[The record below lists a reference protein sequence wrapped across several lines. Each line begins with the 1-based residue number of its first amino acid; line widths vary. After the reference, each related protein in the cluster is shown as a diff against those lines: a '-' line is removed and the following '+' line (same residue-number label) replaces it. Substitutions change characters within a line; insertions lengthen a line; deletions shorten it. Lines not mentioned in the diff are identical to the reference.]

1 MAHDTDAFEL
11 KRLMR
16 QEAHEKA
23 FEFQV
28 MGQREFERCR
38 DRDFQTG
45 KSQANENHQKRMKK
59 MDIDQKIEFSKST
72 NENRI
77 ARMVERNKQLEK
89 CREAIKED
97 IKEAMQD
104 EGLYK
109 DTLQKMIV
117 QGMIKLLEE
126 EVEIKIRDGDQRIVN
141 SIKSRCEREFQ
152 EIMEREVQDKEYK
165 TNLIIRDDA
174 YLNEEEGSEY
184 GGVIM
189 YAHKRKIVVANT
201 LLDRVNLVF
210 EQ

>member
-38 DRDFQTG
+38 DRDFKTG
-45 KSQANENHQKRMKK
+45 QSLTNENHQKRMKK

-77 ARMVERNKQLEK
+77 AKMIERNKQLER
-89 CREAIKED
+89 CREAIKEN

-126 EVEIKIRDGDQRIVN
+126 EVEIKIRDGD
-141 SIKSRCEREFQ
+141 
-152 EIMEREVQDKEYK
+152 
-165 TNLIIRDDA
+165 
-174 YLNEEEGSEY
+174 
-184 GGVIM
+184 
-189 YAHKRKIVVANT
+189 
-201 LLDRVNLVF
+201 
-210 EQ
+210 

>member
-38 DRDFQTG
+38 DRDFHTG
-45 KSQANENHQKRMKK
+45 KGQANENHQKRMKK